1 MPSYGI
7 GSVRTESDNK
17 LSLLELVTVSD
28 RILVGYGIRIR
39 TEQVR
44 YKLAFIEEEEET
56 KWRITFNRKLNV
68 PPMKR

>member
-44 YKLAFIEEEEET
+44 YKLAFIEEEI
-56 KWRITFNRKLNV
+56 KA
-68 PPMKR
+68 

>member
-44 YKLAFIEEEEET
+44 YKLAFIEEEET